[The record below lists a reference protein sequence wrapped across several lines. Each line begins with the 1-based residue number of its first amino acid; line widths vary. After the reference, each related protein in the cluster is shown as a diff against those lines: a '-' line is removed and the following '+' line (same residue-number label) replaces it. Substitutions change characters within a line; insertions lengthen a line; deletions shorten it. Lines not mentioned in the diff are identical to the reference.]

1 VPSAATG
8 AVFDGVGEGLGGT
21 VGAGLSA
28 GVDEIVTEGAVE
40 TGAGASV
47 LLVEVPHA
55 ARELTSAT
63 VTASRRT
70 SRG

>member
-21 VGAGLSA
+21 VGEGLS

-55 ARELTSAT
+55 ARQLTSAT
-63 VTASRRT
+63 VTASRPT